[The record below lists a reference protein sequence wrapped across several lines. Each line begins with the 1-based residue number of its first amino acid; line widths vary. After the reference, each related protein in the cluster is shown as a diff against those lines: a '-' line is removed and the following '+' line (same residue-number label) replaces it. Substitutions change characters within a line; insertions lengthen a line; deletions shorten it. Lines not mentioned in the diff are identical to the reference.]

1 MLVVTPNLCFD
12 RTLHVDAFEAGTVS
26 RPSSVEVTAGGKG
39 VNVARTLQ
47 DLGHTAQLIRFVGES
62 GGEALRALVADERLD
77 LDAVPIAGAVRSA
90 TIVIEKSGRATVLNE
105 PGPTVGTRDLA
116 VLIRRVE
123 RRLDSHR
130 AQGATARMM
139 VCSGSLPP
147 GLPAD
152 TFGRLTDVAAKSGA
166 LAVVDSAREVLAQ
179 TLAYRPDLVTPN
191 LEEVEGLST
200 GRVTE
205 ASTQGTGQAE
215 TVARCTAA
223 AGVLLDRGAQRAVV
237 TAGSHGAL
245 FADALGSV
253 WLPTPAVVV
262 ANPIGAGDSFVG
274 GLAFKLAEQLTARLA
289 LTRDSWVAAAR
300 HGVCVA
306 GAAVER
312 TRAGRV
318 DPRRAAAL
326 HDEVLVGL

>member
-62 GGEALRALVADERLD
+62 GGEALRA
-77 LDAVPIAGAVRSA
+77 
-90 TIVIEKSGRATVLNE
+90 TVLNE

-152 TFGRLTDVAAKSGA
+152 TFGRLTDVAVKSGA